1 MKNVIR
7 WELINETYS
16 GHRIP
21 SHDVQ
26 DQVRVDKKCSKL
38 LFRLLGERERVSF
51 TRVSYLPRNEV
62 FFYTV

>member
-38 LFRLLGERERVSF
+38 LFRLLGERESF
-51 TRVSYLPRNEV
+51 LYPR
-62 FFYTV
+62 FIFTP